1 MAGPRACILGVGV
14 DIVHLPRV
22 AAAARRWGVR
32 FERRIL
38 GPGELDALQRLRGEP
53 GAAAGGAAGAA
64 GEAASA
70 RFLASRW
77 AAKEAAY
84 KALGAGPGPR
94 VQFPDL
100 QVERGTGGRP
110 ELRLVG
116 TARRRMQELGA
127 DQAHLSI
134 SHDHEYA
141 IAHVII
147 ERTV

>member
-1 MAGPRACILGVGV
+1 MMAGVAGPRACIVGVGV
-14 DIVHLPRV
+14 DIVHLPRI
-22 AAAARRWGVR
+22 AAAARRWGER
-32 FERRIL
+32 FARRFL
-38 GPGELDALQRLRGEP
+38 SPAELEALERLRAP
-53 GAAAGGAAGAA
+53 AGAA
-64 GEAASA
+64 GDAAGA

-84 KALGAGPGPR
+84 KALGPGPGPR

-100 QVERGTGGRP
+100 QVERGESGRP

-127 DQAHLSI
+127 DMAHLSI

>member
-1 MAGPRACILGVGV
+1 
-14 DIVHLPRV
+14 VHLPRV
-22 AAAARRWGVR
+22 AAAARRWGLR
-32 FERRIL
+32 FERRFL

-53 GAAAGGAAGAA
+53 GEPGGAAGAA
-64 GEAASA
+64 GAAAEAASA

-100 QVERGTGGRP
+100 QVERGAGGRP